1 MNPTQA
7 QLDAR
12 LNPTPFNVTT
22 PTNTGFFKDPGGFGA
37 NIYKL
42 DPSTGQL
49 QSFDLL
55 SNLLSSSERT
65 SFGSGGAQGA
75 EAIKRLQSQYGID
88 YNSLATQNI
97 GDLYSQFSRSGR
109 ATQNADGTITNF
121 SSSGNFADLARSAPT
136 LTTQGTTLNNTPNT
150 LTAAPNGNTSQ
161 PSPFSISDPNRVI
174 NETTGQTAGGAMP
187 SQYYNP
193 NANFFQ
199 SGQGGNPTAAQ
210 MSAITNPINASSVS
224 SGNTGAPTLPTPQ
237 AGNTMAT
244 NTASL
249 TIQIEQ
255 QKVAVQAEA
264 DKRAQDYKTQID
276 DLKKEQADFQTQ
288 MDAGLGSLN
297 DIRKEQLERKEE
309 VLTSGKQRFDEN
321 YNENQKLI
329 GEMSALL
336 TTGNQLVE
344 EMRGTTGLAS
354 IMNPRIAKT
363 MSDVQ
368 ARAGVLQAVLASR
381 NNQMSLAQQW
391 IGTAHTALSSIYN
404 DQIKYYETVIGFYGD
419 QKTDASNAILN
430 LTQDQKGFLDAKL
443 KLLDNDLI
451 RLQNTKDK
459 LSEAMMDPATASQ
472 YAMAG
477 VTMNDS
483 VEQIGQKLA
492 RYAYSQELSN
502 KSNAMQKDGYSL
514 TAIPGVQPF
523 VVTDS
528 QGNQKAWY
536 KRGALT
542 EVSAGSSLIDPN
554 TGKVVVTAPKAGDG
568 DIGVGRSSFRDI
580 MQLSIDTGATPELAA
595 REAALASEF
604 SGIPVDQKTLS
615 QWTTEARGMKKTV
628 VPPVVP
634 PPLSKIEAQIANLSK
649 SGILTSSMI
658 RESLRRSYSPA
669 EINASSVGNVVEK
682 TAGVIQST
690 TSFFKNLFN

>member
-97 GDLYSQFSRSGR
+97 GDLYSQFGRTGR
-109 ATQNADGTITNF
+109 ATQNADGMITNF
-121 SSSGNFADLARSAPT
+121 SSAGNFADLARPAPA
-136 LTTQGTTLNNTPNT
+136 LTTQSTTLNNTPNT

-161 PSPFSISDPNRVI
+161 PTPFSISDPSRII
-174 NETTGQTAGGAMP
+174 NETTGQMASGGT
-187 SQYYNP
+187 YRNP
-193 NANFFQ
+193 NAGFFS
-199 SGQGGNPTAAQ
+199 SGGGGNPIA
-210 MSAITNPINASSVS
+210 NPINTSSVL

-249 TIQIEQ
+249 TIQVEQ

-264 DKRAQDYKTQID
+264 DKRAKEYQTQIN
-276 DLKKEQADFQTQ
+276 DLKKEKAEFQTQ
-288 MDAGLGSLN
+288 MDAGLAGMNAQTQETLM
-297 DIRKEQLERKEE
+297 RKEE
-309 VLTSGKQRFDEN
+309 ALTLEKQRFDEN
-321 YNENQKLI
+321 YNANQALI
-329 GEMSALL
+329 GEMSDLL

-344 EMRGTTGLAS
+344 QMKGTTGLAS

-368 ARAGVLQAVLASR
+368 ARVGVIQAVLSAR
-381 NNQMSLAQQW
+381 NGQMTYAQQQLS
-391 IGTAHTALSSIYN
+391 TNFDALSSIHTDHIN
-404 DQIKYYETVIGFYGD
+404 YYKTVVGFYD
-419 QKTDASNAILN
+419 SQKTDASNLILS
-430 LTQDQKGFLDAKL
+430 LSKEQRDFLDVKL
-443 KLLDNDLI
+443 NTLNSDLS
-451 RLQNTKDK
+451 RLQNTRTVLEK
-459 LSEAMMDPATASQ
+459 AMMDPDTASK
-472 YAMAG
+472 YATAG

-492 RYAYSQELSN
+492 TYAYSQELKDTSN
-502 KSNAMQKDGYSL
+502 KLATGGYSS
-514 TAIPGVQPF
+514 TPIPGVTPTII
-523 VVTDS
+523 TDS

-554 TGKVVVTAPKAGDG
+554 TGKVVVTAPKEGGG

-580 MQLSIDTGATPELAA
+580 MQLAIDTGATPELAA
-595 REAALASEF
+595 REAALASES

-615 QWTTEARGMKKTV
+615 QWITEARGIKKTV
-628 VPPVVP
+628 VPPVAPVVP
-634 PPLSKIEAQIANLSK
+634 VVSKTAKETGQATSDFLQNNPYYRTLDPANLLQGGK
-649 SGILTSSMI
+649 DVASG
-658 RESLRRSYSPA
+658 A
-669 EINASSVGNVVEK
+669 GN
-682 TAGVIQST
+682 
-690 TSFFKNLFN
+690 FFSGLFGM